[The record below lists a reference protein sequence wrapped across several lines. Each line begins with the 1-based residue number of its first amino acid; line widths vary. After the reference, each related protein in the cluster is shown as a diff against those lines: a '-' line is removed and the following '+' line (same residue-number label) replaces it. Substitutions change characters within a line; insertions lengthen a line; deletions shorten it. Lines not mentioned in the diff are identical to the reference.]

1 MLTTT
6 ELKTLLRAQGLRL
19 TKRLGQHHL
28 VDSYAIQR
36 IVDQCALGAHDTVV
50 DIGAGLG
57 ALTEPLARCSA
68 RVIAVEVDV
77 GIAALLAE
85 RMAGLGLGN
94 VTVLQQDILTFDWEA
109 AAPAV
114 AVGAIPYQIT
124 SPILV
129 ALTQARRH
137 IRRAILVMQYEVA
150 RRLVAVPGTKSYG
163 RLSILGQY
171 GWQLTL
177 AFRVPRS
184 AFFPQPGVD
193 SACLIMVPRAIPLVA
208 VRDEHRF
215 FDVVA
220 AAFGQRRKTLANCLS
235 AAGLMSRAQAEEI
248 LAAQDLPA
256 TIRGEALS
264 LEEFA
269 HLANAL

>member
-1 MLTTT
+1 
-6 ELKTLLRAQGLRL
+6 
-19 TKRLGQHHL
+19 
-28 VDSYAIQR
+28 VDARAIQR
-36 IVDQCALGAHDTVV
+36 IVDQCAFGAQDTGVE
-50 DIGAGLG
+50 IGAGLG
-57 ALTEPLARCSA
+57 ALTEPLARRAA
-68 RVIAVEVDV
+68 RVIAVEVDA
-77 GIAALLAE
+77 GIAALLDE

-94 VTVLQQDILTFDWEA
+94 VTVARQDILTFDWAA

-137 IRRAILVMQYEVA
+137 LRQAVLVMQHEVA
-150 RRLVAVPGTKSYG
+150 RRLIAVPGTKAYG

-193 SACLIMVPRAIPLVA
+193 SACLVMAPRATPLVA
-208 VRDEHRF
+208 VRNERRF

-235 AAGLMSRAQAEEI
+235 AAGLASRAQAEAL

-256 TIRGEALS
+256 AVRGEALS